1 MSRTS
6 RELQRN
12 LIEPFNIHL
21 PTMNRIKDSFTNLLY
36 EPITLYTTIIGLSIC
51 LFIVLEAAYPRV
63 VDWGSGAGFSWLENR
78 FPNFATPDD
87 RAFSLG
93 FVEWFGVFYGF
104 FLPLLLVRAWEQLD
118 RADRE
123 FDREADAIKVLL
135 EDILLL
141 EDKDFLDFKLS
152 MACRLH
158 LYCRHVW
165 KRYRFEHLPES
176 AYLKKHGDNLIQG
189 IRIGYK
195 NLIYRGG
202 GERANQLEPMTTE
215 LLERLNEAIDTR
227 GDRISIF
234 RQRLYESLRILAV
247 VTSAVWLIPFYF
259 LSFEVGIFGSLLKL
273 GVTVLIILVL
283 SIIDDLD
290 QPFEGFWTVN
300 TSTWE
305 EVLAE
310 TGNSLYK
317 LAEKAGPDQ
326 ILKKIRG
333 REEVIPSARAVPAKA
348 ETDSR
353 TISQLL
359 WAGSLSLMYLLLVP
373 PNRNQG
379 K

>member
-1 MSRTS
+1 
-6 RELQRN
+6 
-12 LIEPFNIHL
+12 
-21 PTMNRIKDSFTNLLY
+21 MNKIKDSFTNLLY

-51 LFIVLEAAYPRV
+51 LFIVLEAAYPRFV
-63 VDWGSGAGFSWLENR
+63 GWLSEAGFYLLENR
-78 FPNFATPDD
+78 FPDFATLDD

-123 FDREADAIKVLL
+123 FDREADSIKVLL

-141 EDKDFLDFKLS
+141 DDKDFLAFKLS

-165 KRYRFEHLPES
+165 KRYKFEHLLES
-176 AYLKKHGDNLIQG
+176 AYVKKHGDNLLQG

-202 GERANQLEPMTTE
+202 GERANLLEPMTTE

-234 RQRLYESLRILAV
+234 RQRLYESLRIVAV

-259 LSFEVGIFGSLLKL
+259 LSYEVGIFGSLLKL

-290 QPFEGFWTVN
+290 QPFEGFWKVN

-305 EVLAE
+305 EVLSE
-310 TGNSLYK
+310 TGSSFYGLV
-317 LAEKAGPDQ
+317 EQAGREQ

-333 REEVIPSARAVPAKA
+333 GGEIIISVPAKA
-348 ETDSR
+348 ETDPH
-353 TISQLL
+353 TLSQLL
-359 WAGSLSLMYLLLVP
+359 WAGSLSLIYLWLVAP
-373 PNRNQG
+373 KRNEG
-379 K
+379 KQVAISTFLNKT

>member
-1 MSRTS
+1 
-6 RELQRN
+6 
-12 LIEPFNIHL
+12 
-21 PTMNRIKDSFTNLLY
+21 MNKNNASFTNILY
-36 EPITLYTTIIGLSIC
+36 DPIMLYTTIIGLSIC
-51 LFIVLEAAYPRV
+51 TFIVLEAAYPRL
-63 VDWGSGAGFSWLENR
+63 VDMLPEAGSSWFHDHYPE
-78 FPNFATPDD
+78 FTTKDD

-141 EDKDFLDFKLS
+141 DDKGFLDFKLS

-165 KRYRFEHLPES
+165 KRYWFEHLAEN
-176 AYLKKHGDNLIQG
+176 AYIKKHGDNLLQG

-202 GERANQLEPMTTE
+202 GEGASQLEPMTTE
-215 LLERLNEAIDTR
+215 LLDRLNEAIDTR

-234 RQRLYESLRILAV
+234 RQRLYESLRGVAI

-259 LSFEVGIFGSLLKL
+259 LSYEVGIFGSLLKL

-290 QPFEGFWTVN
+290 QPFEGVWKVN

-305 EVLAE
+305 EVLVE
-310 TGNSLYK
+310 TESAFYALV
-317 LAEKAGPDQ
+317 EKAGRDQ

-333 REEVIPSARAVPAKA
+333 GEKVISTTPDKA
-348 ETDSR
+348 QSDSLR
-353 TISQLL
+353 FFGV
-359 WAGSLSLMYLLLVP
+359 WRWGLSLFYLLFVTP
-373 PNRNQG
+373 KHDQ
-379 K
+379 KK